1 MNNNEYRINALPAKT
16 WYQLNMNDTRLL
28 WDDNLVPCDMDTK
41 GCDNVCSDVNA
52 KDYSDI
58 ENAVLTGAGKEAD
71 VLFEAGVT
79 NTLLVNAD
87 KETNG
92 QTLYINVNG
101 NDKSQSG
108 KIIVNVEDNV
118 TFTIIENFK
127 GESSTEGRVALRTLI
142 DTGLNS
148 KVRLIQVYM
157 QPESIDVLSDTG
169 CRLSDNASFEIVQV
183 FVGRG
188 SLYDGIRTELIGNNS
203 AFTADIGYLGAK
215 KQNIDINLISNHI
228 GKKTN
233 SGIRVDG
240 ALKDEASKLF
250 RGSIDFKNG
259 SSGSV
264 GAETENVLLLGE
276 DVRNKTIPL
285 ILCAEEDVNGSHGA
299 TIGELDEETLFYYA
313 SRDIDKKN
321 AEDIMTKGRIE
332 VIIRKIN
339 DEDTEKLAEEQLE
352 EVLQ

>member
-1 MNNNEYRINALPAKT
+1 MLLRPVSISVLNATLPSV
-16 WYQLNMNDTRLL
+16 LL
-28 WDDNLVPCDMDTK
+28 SPLK
-41 GCDNVCSDVNA
+41 FS
-52 KDYSDI
+52 
-58 ENAVLTGAGKEAD
+58 
-71 VLFEAGVT
+71 
-79 NTLLVNAD
+79 
-87 KETNG
+87 
-92 QTLYINVNG
+92 
-101 NDKSQSG
+101 
-108 KIIVNVEDNV
+108 IIVKV
-118 TFTIIENFK
+118 TLSSTLTIIFPDWLL
-127 GESSTEGRVALRTLI
+127 SLPLTLI
-142 DTGLNS
+142 YNVWPL
-148 KVRLIQVYM
+148 V
-157 QPESIDVLSDTG
+157 
-169 CRLSDNASFEIVQV
+169 
-183 FVGRG
+183 
-188 SLYDGIRTELIGNNS
+188 SLS

-313 SRDIDKKN
+313 SRGIDKKN